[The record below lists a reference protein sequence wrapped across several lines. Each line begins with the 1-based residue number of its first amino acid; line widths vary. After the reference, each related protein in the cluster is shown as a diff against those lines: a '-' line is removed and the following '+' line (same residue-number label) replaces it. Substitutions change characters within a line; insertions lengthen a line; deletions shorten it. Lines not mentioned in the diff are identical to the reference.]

1 MLREFSVY
9 ERPRERL
16 VSSGVSSLSD
26 SELLALLLEKGS
38 KGENV
43 VDLSHRLISSY
54 GLENLNSL
62 SVAELTKLK
71 GIGVAK
77 SCKII
82 AAFELSKRVNSGRI
96 IGKKIDSASD
106 VFDYYKE
113 KLGSL
118 KKEHFYA
125 LLLDSK
131 NRIIKEELIS
141 VGTLNSSLVHPR
153 EVFKAAI
160 KESANAIILV
170 HNHPSGDC
178 EPSQEDKET
187 TFKIKKVANL
197 LKIKLLDHIIISSD
211 KWSSF
216 EES

>member
-1 MLREFSVY
+1 MMLREVAVY

-16 VSSGVSSLSD
+16 KEKGVEYLSD
-26 SELLALLLEKGS
+26 PELLALMLERGS
-38 KGENV
+38 VGESV
-43 VDLSHRLISSY
+43 VDLSHRLINTY
-54 GLENLNSL
+54 GLCSLNRLSL
-62 SVAELTKLK
+62 AELMKLK
-71 GIGVAK
+71 GIGLAK
-77 SCKII
+77 ACKII
-82 AAFELSKRVNSGRI
+82 AAFELSKRVNAGRI
-96 IGKKIDSASD
+96 IGKEITSASD

-131 NRIIKEELIS
+131 NRVIKEELIS

-153 EVFKAAI
+153 EVFKSAI

-178 EPSQEDKET
+178 EASKGDEET
-187 TFKIKKVANL
+187 TFRLVTIGK
-197 LKIKLLDHIIISSD
+197 
-211 KWSSF
+211 F
-216 EES
+216 